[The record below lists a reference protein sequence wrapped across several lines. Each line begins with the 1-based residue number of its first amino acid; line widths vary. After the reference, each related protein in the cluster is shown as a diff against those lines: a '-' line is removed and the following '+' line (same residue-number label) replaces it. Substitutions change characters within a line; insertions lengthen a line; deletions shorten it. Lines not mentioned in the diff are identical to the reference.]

1 MEEDKI
7 SRREFLRKAGI
18 LGVGVLG
25 VSIFGDKILGMLSPA
40 EAAPSGSYMA
50 IARKGNEKQLV
61 INAIN
66 ALGGMSKFVKK
77 GQSVCI
83 KPNLGWDRPPEG
95 AANVNPIVLRTVIE
109 LCEKAGASKI
119 TVVEHTC
126 DNADRC
132 FSSSGA
138 LNAVRG
144 TKAKLISADQESYYS
159 EIPIPK
165 GKSLK
170 KALVLKDILR
180 SDVYI
185 NMPVCKV
192 HGGGVITASM
202 KNLMGAVW
210 DRGYWH
216 RSDLHQCIADCASA
230 VVADLII
237 LDAFNILLTNGPKGP
252 GEVKRANQIVAG
264 TDPVAIDT
272 YAAKLLGIDPNSVGH
287 IKMASKLGLGQMNL
301 TKVKTKLV

>member
-7 SRREFLRKAGI
+7 SRREFLRKAGV

-95 AANVNPIVLRTVIE
+95 AANVNPIVLKTVIE

-272 YAAKLLGIDPNSVGH
+272 YAAKLLGIDPNNVDH